1 MGLVINSSAT
11 GVDSIT
17 SSLGE
22 TFQPFLRNM
31 QIGRV
36 FQPFLSQD

>member
-1 MGLVINSSAT
+1 MVLVINSSAT
-11 GVDSIT
+11 EVDTVT

-22 TFQPFLRNM
+22 TFQPFLRHM

-36 FQPFLSQD
+36 FESFLSED